1 MAQQK
6 AFDRAYAG
14 ASEALV
20 EKLRAFRE
28 MHTFKQVTVE
38 DEQAGEI
45 VWEYVTEGDG
55 EPLLFIPGINE
66 TAESNFLQ
74 ITELEKH
81 FHVIVVTVPAV
92 PSMAMLTAG
101 LLAVL
106 DAEGLDRVNV
116 YGVAFGGMAAQALL
130 ICCPER
136 VEDVILSHTL
146 PPNDDSAVDFHNQR
160 SSMREKPQFLFRN
173 MSVMSAMQAFSKD
186 VPAFRPAEQQFWQAY
201 LEQTYTDFI
210 NKEMLLARLDAATDF
225 HANYEMP
232 KDGPE
237 GWGGRVLILES
248 DRDEVVG
255 RTGRAALIDQYP
267 DAEVS
272 TISEYGHMGTLA
284 RVAEYVEPVVDFLG
298 G

>member
-1 MAQQK
+1 MAQQQ

-38 DEQAGEI
+38 DEMAGDV
-45 VWEYVTEGDG
+45 VWEYVTGGEGA
-55 EPLLFIPGINE
+55 PLLFIPGINE

-81 FHVIVVTVPAV
+81 FHVVVVTVPAV
-92 PSMAMLTAG
+92 PSMSMITDG

-106 DAEGLDRVNV
+106 DAEGLDRVSV

-146 PPNDDSAVDFHNQR
+146 PPNDESATDFSDQR
-160 SSMREKPQFLFRN
+160 AAMREKPQFLFRN
-173 MSVMSAMQAFSKD
+173 MSVMSAMQAFAKD
-186 VPAFRPAEQQFWQAY
+186 IPAFRPAEQQFWQTY
-201 LEQTYTDFI
+201 LEQTYSGPI

-225 HANYEMP
+225 HASYEMP
-232 KDGPE
+232 KGGPE
-237 GWGGRVLILES
+237 GWDGRVLIIES
-248 DRDEVVG
+248 DRDEVIG
-255 RTGRAALIDQYP
+255 RTGRAALTDQYP

-272 TISEYGHMGTLA
+272 TISEYGHLGTLV
-284 RVAEYVEPVVDFLG
+284 RIAEYVEPVVDFLG